1 MRRKFMIIE
10 PKARGFICVTTHPTG
25 CDANVL
31 QQINLVKSKGAIANG
46 PKKVLVIGASTGY
59 GLASRISAAFGSG
72 AATIGVFFEKAGTE
86 KRPGTAGWYNTAAFT
101 KYAVP
106 ADVRKLFYKVKK
118 AQGVDITRC
127 FCGLNDPRN
136 IIDSIKY
143 AKEAG
148 LYAHNINADA
158 FSDECRAK
166 TIEVIKRDLGKVD
179 LVVYSLAAPV
189 RKMPKTGEVVRSS
202 LKPIGQTYTSTA
214 IDTNKNE
221 IITASLEP
229 ATQEEIDN
237 TVKVMGG
244 QDWELWIEALKD
256 ADVLAEGCK
265 TVAYSYIGTEIT
277 WPIYWHGALGKAKED
292 LDRAAKANR
301 QRLEGLKGDAKV
313 AVLKSVVTQA
323 SSAIPVMPLY
333 ISLCF
338 KVMRQ
343 KGTYESV
350 IEHIFRMFSQ
360 SIYGDKAEIDSEDR
374 LRMDS
379 WELSSDVQG
388 KCKELWPQVTTENLF
403 EISDYAD
410 YKKQFLQLFGFEV
423 EGVDY
428 TKDVNPEVA
437 IDNLDNLVG

>member
-101 KYAVP
+101 KYA
-106 ADVRKLFYKVKK
+106 
-118 AQGVDITRC
+118 
-127 FCGLNDPRN
+127 
-136 IIDSIKY
+136 
-143 AKEAG
+143 KEAG

-189 RKMPKTGEVVRSS
+189 RKMPKTGEVVRLS

-338 KVMRQ
+338 KVMRE

-360 SIYGDKAEIDSEDR
+360 SIYGDKAEIDSEDC